1 VSIEEMLEEK
11 TLCSAFLRV
20 AEATPEHVSLR
31 EFGSD
36 RTLTLGEWCAR
47 ARRVAGGLEELSVS
61 HGDRVALLLS
71 TRLEFHVVDI
81 GALLLGAVPFSLYV
95 TSPVEQLAPC
105 IENALPRVLVT
116 EVALAEK
123 ARELAAACSVI
134 EHIVVIDGTRED
146 EPSLEQL
153 EALCPPDFDVH
164 AAASRVQPD
173 DLCSLLYTSGT
184 SGPPKGV
191 QYVHRALMV
200 TMASIHERVP
210 VSPAGRTISYL
221 PMAHIAE
228 RLFGHYA
235 AFVFG
240 YSVTSL
246 SDPTRL
252 GEALRAVRPTRF
264 FGVPRIWEKLLAG
277 IHRAID
283 ETFEPERAAATRA
296 ALANSIARVQAEQAG
311 EDLPEDL
318 RETREADEEVLAAL
332 PRMIGLDA
340 AEWACVAGAPAGRDT
355 IEAFHAIGVRVNE
368 LYGMSE
374 TIMTSMCP
382 PDRIRIGTS
391 GLPLPG
397 VKIKLV
403 DERSG
408 DEVSGRGRGE
418 ILIGGVTVMPGYFRD
433 PERTREALDADG
445 WMRSGDIGELDDEG
459 YLRIV
464 DRKKALI
471 INSSGKNMSPAT
483 IEQAIKGG
491 ASLLAQVVVFG
502 DRRPY
507 NVALI
512 VLDRDGLAG
521 FCAAAGIPPAPF
533 AEHARDERVL
543 AAVDEAVSRGNAKL
557 SRVEQIKRYEV
568 LDHEWLPAG
577 DALTPTAKLKRAQ
590 IEERYGDIV
599 DGLYTSA
606 PGARGATDR

>member
-1 VSIEEMLEEK
+1 MGPLATRTAVPIEAMLEEP
-11 TLCSAFLRV
+11 TLCTAFLRAAGSAPDQV
-20 AEATPEHVSLR
+20 ALR

-36 RTLTLGEWCAR
+36 RELTLGEWAAHAR
-47 ARRVAGGLEELSVS
+47 LVAGGLQALGVG
-61 HGDRVALLLS
+61 HGDRVAILLS
-71 TRLEFHVVDI
+71 TRLEFHSIDM
-81 GALLLGAVPFSLYV
+81 GAVLLGAVPFSLYV
-95 TSPVEQLAPC
+95 TSPVAQLAPC
-105 IENALPRVLVT
+105 IDKALPRVLVT
-116 EVALAEK
+116 ELALAET
-123 ARELAAACSVI
+123 ARGLAAACPVI
-134 EHIVVIDGTRED
+134 EHVVVINDPD
-146 EPSLEQL
+146 AVSL
-153 EALCPPDFDVH
+153 EALCPEDFDVQAT
-164 AAASRVQPD
+164 AAAVRPD

-246 SDPTRL
+246 RELPRL
-252 GEALRAVRPTRF
+252 GEALREVRPTRF

-277 IHRAID
+277 IHRALD
-283 ETFEPERAAATRA
+283 EVFEPSVAAATRA
-296 ALANSIARVQAEQAG
+296 AWERSLERVRAEQAG
-311 EDLPEDL
+311 AASLPEL
-318 RETREADEEVLAAL
+318 SAEDERLLAAL
-332 PRMIGLDA
+332 PQLIGLDQ
-340 AEWACVAGAPAGRDT
+340 AEWVCVAGAPAGRDT
-355 IEAFHAIGVRVNE
+355 LEALHAIGVRVNE

-374 TIMTSMCP
+374 TIMTTMSP

-397 VKIKLV
+397 VEVKLAA
-403 DERSG
+403 DG
-408 DEVSGRGRGE
+408 EV
-418 ILIGGVTVMPGYFRD
+418 LIGGPTVMPGYYRD
-433 PERTREALDADG
+433 PDRTREALGDDG
-445 WMRSGDIGELDDEG
+445 WMRSGDIGVIDANG

-471 INSSGKNMSPAT
+471 ISSSGKNMSPAS

-491 ASLLAQVVVFG
+491 VPLIAQVVVFG

-521 FCAAAGIPPAPF
+521 LCAAAGIGEAPF
-533 AEHARDERVL
+533 AELTREPRVL
-543 AAVDEAVSRGNAKL
+543 AAVETAVRQGNKRL
-557 SRVEQIKRYEV
+557 SRFEQIKRHAV
-568 LDHEWLPAG
+568 LDHEWLPASET
-577 DALTPTAKLKRAQ
+577 LTPTAKLKRGQ
-590 IEERYGDIV
+590 IESRYRDV
-599 DGLYTSA
+599 VEGLYA
-606 PGARGATDR
+606 

>member
-1 VSIEEMLEEK
+1 MESVREALSIEELLKEP
-11 TLCSAFLRV
+11 TLCSAFLR
-20 AEATPEHVSLR
+20 AASANPDHVSLR
-31 EFGSD
+31 DFASGES
-36 RTLTLGEWCAR
+36 LTFGEWAAR
-47 ARRVAGGLEELSVS
+47 ARLVAGGLQQLGVG

-81 GALLLGAVPFSLYV
+81 GAMLLGAASFSLYV

-105 IENALPRVLVT
+105 VDNALPKVLIA
-116 EVALAEK
+116 EEQLAEK
-123 ARELAAACSVI
+123 ARGLAAVCPSI
-134 EHIVVIDGTRED
+134 EHVVSVDGTGEREIT
-146 EPSLEQL
+146 LAQL
-153 EALCPPDFDVH
+153 EARCPAGFDLEE
-164 AAASRVQPD
+164 AASRVEPG

-191 QYVHRALMV
+191 QYVHRALMT

-210 VSPAGRTISYL
+210 VSPDGRTIAYL

-240 YSVTSL
+240 YAVTPL
-246 SDPTRL
+246 NDPRRL

-283 ETFEPERAAATRA
+283 GFEPERAAAIRA
-296 ALANSIARVQAEQAG
+296 ALDNNVARVRAEQAG
-311 EDLPEDL
+311 AEIPAKLAAS
-318 RETREADEEVLAAL
+318 RGADEALLAPLAE
-332 PRMIGLDA
+332 MIGLDR

-355 IEAFHAIGVRVNE
+355 IEAFHALGVRVNE

-374 TIMTSMCP
+374 TIMTSISP

-397 VKIKLV
+397 VELRLAE
-403 DERSG
+403 D
-408 DEVSGRGRGE
+408 GE
-418 ILIGGVTVMPGYFRD
+418 ILIGGPTVMPGYFRD
-433 PERTREALDADG
+433 PERTREALDENG
-445 WMRSGDIGELDDEG
+445 FMRSGDIGRIDEDG
-459 YLRIV
+459 YLTIV
-464 DRKKALI
+464 DRKKAII
-471 INSSGKNMSPAT
+471 INSSGKNMSPAA

-491 ASLLAQVVVFG
+491 VPLIAQVVVFG

-512 VLDRDGLAG
+512 VLDREGVAA
-521 FCAAAGIPPAPF
+521 FCAAEGIAEAPF
-533 AEHARDERVL
+533 AELSGDERVR
-543 AAVDEAVSRGNAKL
+543 AAIDDAVRRGNQRL

-568 LDHEWLPAG
+568 LDHEWLPAS
-577 DALTPTAKLKRAQ
+577 DQLTATAKLKRGM
-590 IEERYGDIV
+590 IEERYADV
-599 DGLYTSA
+599 VQALY
-606 PGARGATDR
+606 DR